1 MNSIN
6 ITGRLTADPELKKT
20 QSGVS
25 VCSYTLAVKRPKVK
39 DVTDFINCV
48 SWRKG
53 AEYLTMYGRKG
64 NMVAV
69 SGVMTSR
76 KWQDNNGNNRVTF
89 EVIADTVELVGGNQE
104 GQKQQQ
110 TATNGQTTQG
120 GFMEVDDMDGED
132 LPF

>member
-48 SWRKG
+48 SWRQG

-69 SGVMTSR
+69 AGVMTSR

-104 GQKQQQ
+104 GQKQQH

>member
-48 SWRKG
+48 SWRQG

-69 SGVMTSR
+69 AGVMTSR

-104 GQKQQQ
+104 WQKQQQ
-110 TATNGQTTQG
+110 TATNGHTTQG